1 MRTVLFIEKPI
12 GIQIYSSLLKQNFL
26 EFVAVVTNE
35 SKDNWWKNN
44 EIWED
49 LYTSK
54 NLILCGSEKR
64 LSTNQIE
71 SILNLD
77 YELVL
82 SIQYRWKIQYSI
94 VKKATHSA
102 NLHLS
107 PLPLYRGHNPFF
119 HAILDSQTTF
129 GVTLH
134 EISNEFDSGAIIKK
148 KLFPVDPLETAYSL
162 YNKSY
167 FAAEEVVFDYLNVL
181 KQGKKIKTY
190 PQPSGYKFYT
200 KQDFY
205 NRILELESSGTN
217 KELLNRA
224 LYFPPITQY
233 LNNN

>member
-26 EFVAVVTNE
+26 EFVAVITNE
-35 SKDNWWKNN
+35 NKDNWWKNN
-44 EIWED
+44 EIWKD
-49 LYTSK
+49 FNTRKNVILY
-54 NLILCGSEKR
+54 GSEKR
-64 LSTNQIE
+64 LGTNQIS

-82 SIQYRWKIQYSI
+82 SIQYRWKIQSSI

-119 HAILDSQTTF
+119 HALLDSQTSF

-162 YNKSY
+162 YSKSC
-167 FAAEEVVFDYLNVL
+167 FAAEEVISDYLNLL
-181 KQGKKIKTY
+181 KQGKEIKTY
-190 PQPSGYKFYT
+190 SQPSGYKFYT

-205 NRILELESSGTN
+205 NRIIELELSGLN

-224 LYFPPITQY
+224 LYFPPITQ
-233 LNNN
+233 